1 MSILFRCF
9 FVGNFSVCVY
19 VRPDVAACVNGGI
32 NVLKRIL
39 MLFMTLLLAFPAVA
53 EEVPVLLDRINAPE
67 TAADFAFTE
76 DAPLLEVIFPQI
88 LNCDAILLRCGGE
101 TMLVDC
107 ATQGQAKRI
116 INMCKQ
122 LGVTR
127 IDRVVNTHPHE
138 DHIGGLRD
146 LLKEVEVGELWICF
160 PEDYNSHMTKA
171 VSWAQKAGVPVVHY
185 ADGDVL
191 TLGGA
196 TIEVWKLEGKS
207 NELNDCS
214 AQFYVTF
221 GERTLLMAADLEK
234 TGQARYVEMKGEAL
248 DAEVLKYPHHGL
260 ERLTD
265 EYAEAVSPL
274 YFVVTNNQR
283 STDGKKYITRSGIP
297 CAWTVPGFVTLTTD
311 GTTWLVDRIP
321 SEVKY

>member
-1 MSILFRCF
+1 MIKRMKAMLL
-9 FVGNFSVCVY
+9 
-19 VRPDVAACVNGGI
+19 AA
-32 NVLKRIL
+32 VLA
-39 MLFMTLLLAFPAVA
+39 MTLLTAAA
-53 EEVPVLLDRINAPE
+53 EETPVVIDRINAPE
-67 TAADFAFTE
+67 AYADFAFVE

-88 LNCDAILLRCGGE
+88 LNCDAILMRCGGE

-122 LGVTR
+122 LGITR

-138 DHIGGLRD
+138 DHIGGFRD
-146 LLKEVEVGELWICF
+146 LIKEVEVGELWICF
-160 PEDYNSHMTKA
+160 AEDANSHMKKA
-171 VSWAQKAGVPVVHY
+171 IGYAEKAGIPVVHY

-191 TLGGA
+191 ILGGA
-196 TIEVWKLEGKS
+196 TIDVWKLEGRLS
-207 NELNDCS
+207 ELNDCS
-214 AQFYVTF
+214 AQFFVTF

-234 TGQARYVEMKGEAL
+234 TGQAKYVEMKGEML
-248 DAEVLKYPHHGL
+248 DADILKYPHHGL
-260 ERLTD
+260 EKLTD
-265 EYAEAVSPL
+265 EYAAAVSPL

-283 STDGKKYITRSGIP
+283 STEGLKYIRRGSVP

-311 GTTWLVDRIP
+311 GTAWVVERIE